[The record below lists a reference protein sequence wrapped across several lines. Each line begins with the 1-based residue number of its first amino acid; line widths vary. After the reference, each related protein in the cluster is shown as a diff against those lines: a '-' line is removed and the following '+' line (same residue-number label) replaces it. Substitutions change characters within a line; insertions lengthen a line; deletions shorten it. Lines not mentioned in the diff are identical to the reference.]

1 MGKDRAWRSRWLLRE
16 HTRWVAATR
25 SSLPAGRT
33 DAAPGSGPLLRTGP
47 PGRWPCLHLSYAPA
61 THRRL
66 RGIPHNGVMLMGNK
80 KAQRITVGVIIGVIV
95 VSLALSLIST
105 ASATP

>member
-1 MGKDRAWRSRWLLRE
+1 MTLSPLQR
-16 HTRWVAATR
+16 T
-25 SSLPAGRT
+25 PA
-33 DAAPGSGPLLRTGP
+33 
-47 PGRWPCLHLSYAPA
+47 A

-66 RGIPHNGVMLMGNK
+66 GGIPHNGVMLMGNK

>member
-1 MGKDRAWRSRWLLRE
+1 MVQ
-16 HTRWVAATR
+16 VAAGSSPVTHPKESPRPIR
-25 SSLPAGRT
+25 SGALVV
-33 DAAPGSGPLLRTGP
+33 
-47 PGRWPCLHLSYAPA
+47 PC
-61 THRRL
+61 TTMV
-66 RGIPHNGVMLMGNK
+66 GMLMGNK

>member
-1 MGKDRAWRSRWLLRE
+1 MGWPRLAR
-16 HTRWVAATR
+16 HF
-25 SSLPAGRT
+25 LPWRT
-33 DAAPGSGPLLRTGP
+33 DAAQGSGPLLPTGHPDRVTLSPLQRTP
-47 PGRWPCLHLSYAPA
+47 AA

-66 RGIPHNGVMLMGNK
+66 GGIPHNGVMLMGNK
-80 KAQRITVGVIIGVIV
+80 KAQRITVDVIIGVIV